1 MIDRRQLLALFSAA
15 LLAIVLTIASSD
27 ADARDSGAF
36 VKDLGDRAIE
46 MLTSKETSKDEQ
58 ERRFRTLLRE
68 GFAIDK
74 IGKFVLGKY
83 RRKASKGEIEDFL
96 LLFEDYI
103 VSLYSSA
110 FRNFSGET
118 FNIKRV
124 VKTKRARDT
133 MVITQIVPTNNGAPT
148 KMIFQVRTIDK
159 NFKILDIRIEG
170 VSMIITQRDEF
181 TTYISKHG
189 GTVAALIDALR
200 KKTKDLKTRAKD
212 DKK

>member
-1 MIDRRQLLALFSAA
+1 MIDRRQLLALFPAA
-15 LLAIVLTIASSD
+15 LFAIVLTIAPSA

-46 MLTSKETSKDEQ
+46 MLASKKTSKDEQ
-58 ERRFRTLLRE
+58 ERRFRILLRE

-83 RRKASKGEIEDFL
+83 RRKASKDEIEEFL

-110 FRNFSGET
+110 FRNFSGES

-133 MVITQIVPTNNGAPT
+133 MVITQIIPTNNGAPT
-148 KMIFQVRTIDK
+148 KMIFQVRDIDK

-200 KKTKDLKTRAKD
+200 KKTRDLKTRAND